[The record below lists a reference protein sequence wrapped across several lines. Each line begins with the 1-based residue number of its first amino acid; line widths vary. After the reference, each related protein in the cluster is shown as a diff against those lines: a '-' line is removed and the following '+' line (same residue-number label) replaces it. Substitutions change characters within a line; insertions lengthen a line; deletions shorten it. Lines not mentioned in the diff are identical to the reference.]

1 MDKLMDKVVTI
12 GVSMAGGFVA
22 SKVFEIGWKQ
32 VTGEE
37 APKDDEIDSVSIKKA
52 LVFAVTSAAISAAV
66 QVLSQ
71 RGAKQATSKL
81 RASYGKRSEV

>member
-1 MDKLMDKVVTI
+1 MDKLMDKVVTL

-32 VTGEE
+32 VTGED

-52 LVFAVTSAAISAAV
+52 LVFAVTSAAISSVV

-71 RGAKQATSKL
+71 RGAKQATAKL
-81 RASYGKRSEV
+81 RASYGKQSEV